1 MKRTTL
7 AVTTFT
13 LLAAMAAFAQSTGQK
28 SFDTMKS
35 LAGNWEGKD
44 SMGGAV
50 EVSNRLISGGS
61 TVVSEIKT
69 NMHGKAEDMISMI
82 NMDGDRLLLTH
93 YCSAGNQPRM
103 QATLSPDGKSITFT
117 FVDAT
122 NLASPDA
129 PHMQSVTFNFI
140 DANHHTEEWHFALQ
154 GKEMTQL
161 FDLQRKS

>member
-1 MKRTTL
+1 MKRATL
-7 AVTTFT
+7 AITTFT

-28 SFDTMKS
+28 SFATMKS

-44 SMGGAV
+44 SQGSAV
-50 EVSNRLISGGS
+50 EVSNRVTAGGS
-61 TVVSEIKT
+61 AVMSEIKT

-103 QATLSPDGKSITFT
+103 QAALSPDGKSITFT

-122 NLASPDA
+122 NLANADA

-140 DANHHTEEWHFALQ
+140 DANHHTEEWHFAMQ
-154 GKEMTQL
+154 GKEMTQR
-161 FDLQRKS
+161 FDLERKS

>member
-1 MKRTTL
+1 MKRTAL
-7 AVTTFT
+7 AVSMFT
-13 LLAAMAAFAQSTGQK
+13 LLAAMAAFAQSSGQK

-35 LAGNWEGKD
+35 LTGNWEGKD
-44 SMGGAV
+44 SQGAAV
-50 EVSNRLISGGS
+50 EVSNRVTAGGS
-61 TVVSEIKT
+61 AVMSEIKT
-69 NMHGKAEDMISMI
+69 NMHGKSEDMISMI
-82 NMDGDRLLLTH
+82 NMDGDRVLLTH

-122 NLASPDA
+122 NLASLDA

-140 DANHHTEEWHFALQ
+140 DANHHTEEWHFSMQ
-154 GKEMTQL
+154 GKEMVQR

>member
-1 MKRTTL
+1 MKRATL
-7 AVTTFT
+7 AVFTFT
-13 LLAAMAAFAQSTGQK
+13 LLAALAAFAQSSGQK

-50 EVSNRLISGGS
+50 EVSNRVTAGGS
-61 TVVSEIKT
+61 AVMSEIKT
-69 NMHGKAEDMISMI
+69 NMHGKSEDMISMI
-82 NMDGDRLLLTH
+82 NLDGDRVLLTH

-103 QATLSPDGKSITFT
+103 QATPSADGKSITFT

-129 PHMQSVTFNFI
+129 PHMKSVTFNFI
-140 DANHHTEEWHFALQ
+140 DDNHHTEEWHFAVP
-154 GKEMTQL
+154 GKEMTQR

>member
-13 LLAAMAAFAQSTGQK
+13 LLAAMAAFAQSSGQK
-28 SFDTMKS
+28 SFDNMKS

-50 EVSNRLISGGS
+50 EVSNRVTAGGS
-61 TVVSEIKT
+61 AVMSEIKT
-69 NMHGKAEDMISMI
+69 SMHGKNEDMISMI
-82 NMDGDRLLLTH
+82 NMDGDRVLLTH

-103 QATLSPDGKSITFT
+103 QAAISPDGKSITFT

-129 PHMQSVTFNFI
+129 PHMKSVTFNFI
-140 DANHHTEEWHFALQ
+140 DDNHHTEEWHFAVP
-154 GKEMTQL
+154 GKEMVQR

>member
-1 MKRTTL
+1 MKRRTL
-7 AVTTFT
+7 AAITFT
-13 LLAAMAAFAQSTGQK
+13 LLAAIAAFAQSSGQK

-50 EVSNRLISGGS
+50 QVSNRVTAGGS
-61 TVVSEIKT
+61 AMVSEIKT
-69 NMHGKAEDMISMI
+69 NMHGKSEDMISMI
-82 NMDGDRLLLTH
+82 NMDGDRMLLTH

-103 QATLSPDGKSITFT
+103 QAEISPDGKSITFT

-122 NLASPDA
+122 NLASRDA
-129 PHMQSVTFNFI
+129 GHMQSVTFNFI
-140 DANHHTEEWHFALQ
+140 DANHHTEEWHFAVQ
-154 GKEMTQL
+154 GKEMTQR

>member
-7 AVTTFT
+7 AVFTFT
-13 LLAAMAAFAQSTGQK
+13 LLAALAAFAQSSGQK
-28 SFDTMKS
+28 SFDTIKS

-44 SMGGAV
+44 SQGGAV
-50 EVSNRLISGGS
+50 AVSNRVTAGGS
-61 TVVSEIKT
+61 AVMSEIQT
-69 NMHGKAEDMISMI
+69 NMHGKSEDMISMI
-82 NMDGDRLLLTH
+82 NLDGDRVLLTH

-122 NLASPDA
+122 NLASADA
-129 PHMQSVTFNFI
+129 PHMKSVTFNFI
-140 DANHHTEEWHFALQ
+140 DDNHHTEEWHFAMR
-154 GKEMTQL
+154 GKEMIQR